1 MSFTLLHIVCLQAV
15 LPVDRAP
22 LSLHKMCEEAWASA
36 LPWQRS
42 GFGRLGGGHFIFPLI
57 LQVEAQYRVEWERS
71 SLEILNFRALREYPG
86 KIIWWNWDEKT
97 LPWTQN
103 QGVQNWVLQILRPSR
118 LTLTDTET
126 VETLSP
132 SLTKCG
138 PLSSCTRSVG
148 TPCTLESQAHIDLQI
163 QNLH

>member
-1 MSFTLLHIVCLQAV
+1 MSFTLLHVVCLRAV

-22 LSLHKMCEEAWASA
+22 LSLHKTCEEAWAYA

-57 LQVEAQYRVEWERS
+57 LQVEAQYRVGWERS

-118 LTLTDTET
+118 LFHPHSQSVVHFLAAHT
-126 VETLSP
+126 
-132 SLTKCG
+132 
-138 PLSSCTRSVG
+138 SVG

-163 QNLH
+163 QNLHY